1 MEISYFVSGYKVILC
16 KKGMP
21 SKKKLVNA
29 DDFNLSHIAILMIL
43 CKYKTV
49 SKFKINQCFKI
60 DTKKTW
66 HFGKILA
73 NLD

>member
-1 MEISYFVSGYKVILC
+1 MEISYFVSGYRVILC

-29 DDFNLSHIAILMIL
+29 DDFNLLHIAILMIL

-49 SKFKINQCFKI
+49 SKFKINQSFKI
-60 DTKKTW
+60 YTK
-66 HFGKILA
+66 
-73 NLD
+73 